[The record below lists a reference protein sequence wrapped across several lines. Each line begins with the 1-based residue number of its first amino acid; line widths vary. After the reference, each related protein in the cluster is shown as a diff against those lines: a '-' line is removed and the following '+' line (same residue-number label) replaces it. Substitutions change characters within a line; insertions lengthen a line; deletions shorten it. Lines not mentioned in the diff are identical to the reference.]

1 MRLII
6 SLVNIVLAVVQGL
19 LGLRFILRLFGASS
33 GAPFVKWIYSTTQ
46 SLLEPFLGMFP
57 APAIDGGFVIE
68 FTTLFAILAY
78 SLIGYLAMA
87 LLRWLDDLGVRR
99 TFVHAHPRNEPSSEH
114 GHEHINRRPPGEKG
128 HHV

>member
-6 SLVNIVLAVVQGL
+6 SLVNIVMAIVQSL
-19 LGLRFILRLFGASS
+19 LGLRFMLRLFGASS
-33 GAPFVKWIYSTTQ
+33 GAPFVNWVYSTSQ

-78 SLIGYLAMA
+78 SLIGYLIVA
-87 LLRWLDDLGVRR
+87 LLRWLDDLAVHR
-99 TFVHAHPRNEPSSEH
+99 TFVHAHQGQEPPEQ
-114 GHEHINRRPPGEKG
+114 EHINRRPPGEKG